1 MDLNLTRHS
10 SHLYTAVRQAKSIQ
24 ELATALQ
31 CFFIVLE
38 AIAYPDLFVL
48 AEAIKEAIELS
59 PGVGLK
65 LVKQKNSVMF
75 FPADVKVLG
84 E

>member
-1 MDLNLTRHS
+1 M
-10 SHLYTAVRQAKSIQ
+10 YTVVRQAKAIP

-31 CFFIVLE
+31 YFFIVLE

>member
-1 MDLNLTRHS
+1 M
-10 SHLYTAVRQAKSIQ
+10 YTAVRQAKSIQ
-24 ELATALQ
+24 AIATALQ
-31 CFFIVLE
+31 YFFIVLK

-48 AEAIKEAIELS
+48 ADAIKEAIELS

-65 LVKQKNSVMF
+65 LVRQKNSIVF
-75 FPADVKVLG
+75 FPSDAKVLG